1 MFVLSLGRW
10 FGHFAHRRREE
21 AAAKERK
28 VLAELAPNRLEK
40 KEGQLIWVKLK
51 TTKSNSALAARKEA
65 AEEKESRCRRH
76 LPQQRS

>member
-28 VLAELAPNRLEK
+28 VLAELAPNRLAK
-40 KEGQLIWVKLK
+40 KDGQLIWVKLK
-51 TTKSNSALAARKEA
+51 TTKSNSALAAREEA
-65 AEEKESRCRRH
+65 AQEESRCRRH
-76 LPQQRS
+76 LPQQRR